1 MSWLQNFLFIFLS
14 VKETE
19 IEDSCGDRTG
29 KMSYF
34 ISVKLDMNKIKNTV
48 QGAS

>member
-1 MSWLQNFLFIFLS
+1 MAKKIVVIFLS

-29 KMSYF
+29 NMLYF
-34 ISVKLDMNKIKNTV
+34 ISVKLDMNKNYKYC
-48 QGAS
+48 AS